1 MDNMLEA
8 KKDSLRQMQGGE
20 IKLGF
25 TIQHADMPDFLYSDP
40 MGKRYYVVFVDADVY
55 DESNKPANDIDV
67 ASKTTE
73 KSEGERLRTRAIMLC
88 KDDLFLQYIA
98 VLDTEYARTDIGY
111 APTENAARLAIC
123 YYCNIKS
130 RSELAHNKNAQEAF
144 NVLLRNFREWK
155 VSNQYADNLSRE

>member
-55 DESNKPANDIDV
+55 DESNGVVKESLA
-67 ASKTTE
+67 TE
-73 KSEGERLRTRAIMLC
+73 KTEGERLLALSHIKY
-88 KDDLFLQYIA
+88 KDIEFQKYVFSIYNDRE
-98 VLDTEYARTDIGY
+98 EYETIEDCIY
-111 APTENAARLAIC
+111 AIC
-123 YYCNIKS
+123 RIES
-130 RSELAHNKNAQEAF
+130 RSELVTNKNAQDAF

-155 VSNQYADNLSRE
+155 TSQDYADNLSRI